1 MILLYF
7 IFIADKYIGFSKALI
22 LLIQWWFTYQVF
34 HMWQNVIV
42 GEESGPC
49 TECTY
54 IMGRPGHAGVAGAE
68 GQQGRKG
75 KKKMQVIFKYH

>member
-1 MILLYF
+1 
-7 IFIADKYIGFSKALI
+7 
-22 LLIQWWFTYQVF
+22 
-34 HMWQNVIV
+34 MWQNVIV

-54 IMGRPGHAGVAGAE
+54 IMGQPGHAGVAGAE

-75 KKKMQVIFKYH
+75 KKCRWYLNITNNWNISVCSFGSGRPENRNMKYFVMYRL